1 MDITKIV
8 DKYFRPFVA
17 SAAAIFLIPWVLYLE
32 LVLPTH
38 YEAYHWR
45 GAWVGF
51 DIGLVVFLAATAILG
66 FLRSHLL
73 SIAAFATGVLLL
85 VDVWFDIMTA
95 SPHDRP
101 TSIITGVCGNI
112 PLALI
117 LMGIGIKS
125 AAAFTSS
132 PKKQQTISR
141 TTYDRRGPNSPRAN
155 RDQLSGAAFRR
166 SGVHRHRRRGS
177 TKICSREEHHHR
189 EPARRRPH
197 HAWGAAVR
205 AQQVVES
212 CGSGIV

>member
-8 DKYFRPFVA
+8 DKYFRPFVP

-51 DIGLVVFLAATAILG
+51 DIGLVVFLVATAILG

-117 LMGIGIKS
+117 LMGIGI
-125 AAAFTSS
+125 
-132 PKKQQTISR
+132 QIG
-141 TTYDRRGPNSPRAN
+141 RRIY
-155 RDQLSGAAFRR
+155 QLAEKA
-166 SGVHRHRRRGS
+166 
-177 TKICSREEHHHR
+177 TDDIEHDL
-189 EPARRRPH
+189 
-197 HAWGAAVR
+197 
-205 AQQVVES
+205 
-212 CGSGIV
+212 

>member
-95 SPHDRP
+95 SPHDRRA
-101 TSIITGVCGNI
+101 SIITGVCGNI

-117 LMGIGIKS
+117 LMGIGIQTGRRIYQLAEK
-125 AAAFTSS
+125 AA
-132 PKKQQTISR
+132 QDI
-141 TTYDRRGPNSPRAN
+141 
-155 RDQLSGAAFRR
+155 
-166 SGVHRHRRRGS
+166 
-177 TKICSREEHHHR
+177 EH
-189 EPARRRPH
+189 
-197 HAWGAAVR
+197 GL
-205 AQQVVES
+205 
-212 CGSGIV
+212 

>member
-1 MDITKIV
+1 MGITKIV

-101 TSIITGVCGNI
+101 TSILTGVCGGI

-117 LMGIGIKS
+117 LMGVGI
-125 AAAFTSS
+125 
-132 PKKQQTISR
+132 QT
-141 TTYDRRGPNSPRAN
+141 
-155 RDQLSGAAFRR
+155 
-166 SGVHRHRRRGS
+166 
-177 TKICSREEHHHR
+177 
-189 EPARRRPH
+189 ARRIH
-197 HAWGAAVR
+197 QLAEKAAHDI
-205 AQQVVES
+205 ES
-212 CGSGIV
+212 DL

>member
-1 MDITKIV
+1 
-8 DKYFRPFVA
+8 
-17 SAAAIFLIPWVLYLE
+17 
-32 LVLPTH
+32 VLPTH

-101 TSIITGVCGNI
+101 TAIITGVCGNI

-117 LMGIGIKS
+117 LMGIGI
-125 AAAFTSS
+125 
-132 PKKQQTISR
+132 QIG
-141 TTYDRRGPNSPRAN
+141 RRIY
-155 RDQLSGAAFRR
+155 QLAEKATDDIA
-166 SGVHRHRRRGS
+166 HDL
-177 TKICSREEHHHR
+177 
-189 EPARRRPH
+189 
-197 HAWGAAVR
+197 
-205 AQQVVES
+205 
-212 CGSGIV
+212 

>member
-1 MDITKIV
+1 VDISKIL
-8 DKYFRPFVA
+8 DENFRPFVA
-17 SAAAIFLIPWVLYLE
+17 AAAAMFLIPWVLYLE

-95 SPHDRP
+95 SPHDRS

-117 LMGIGIKS
+117 LMGIGIQIGRRIYQLAEK
-125 AAAFTSS
+125 AADD
-132 PKKQQTISR
+132 I
-141 TTYDRRGPNSPRAN
+141 
-155 RDQLSGAAFRR
+155 
-166 SGVHRHRRRGS
+166 
-177 TKICSREEHHHR
+177 EHDL
-189 EPARRRPH
+189 
-197 HAWGAAVR
+197 
-205 AQQVVES
+205 
-212 CGSGIV
+212 